1 MNERTA
7 VTIAVGVIVASTS
20 ALSPGVLRHALPV
33 AQPNAN
39 TTPAGRLHDGVL
51 DIELVAALTM
61 WHPDGA
67 SLPGIPVEAFA
78 EPGEAPQVPGPLI
91 RVRQGTAIRISI
103 RNALARDTVTYFV
116 DVGDARDSV
125 VVAPGATGMLRVLP
139 AHAGNFL
146 YRATTSTTL
155 GRALRVG
162 GLLAG
167 AVVIDPTGTARVAH
181 DRVFVIQVAADAQI
195 GRLPIPR
202 YDRSVWAI
210 NGRSW
215 PHTERL
221 EATVGDTLH
230 WRVINVGADTHP
242 MHLHGFYYSVDAIDG
257 PAASVSSMDPPSPR
271 VVTTRLGPF
280 AGMSMTWI
288 PERGGNWLFHCHFA
302 DHVTPHGVLSGEN
315 PVAGLERIGAWA
327 VSAGHAEGEG
337 GDHTATGMAG
347 LVLGISVHERS
358 GARGDAAP
366 QGARPIRL
374 VATQDQQ
381 FPDSQPSLRYV
392 LDDPS
397 HSLGPRE
404 AWPGMSVPLYLA
416 RGEPV
421 AITVV
426 NQMREPTSVHWH
438 GIELD
443 SYADGVPGF
452 SGSGTRLSPLIAPRD
467 SFVARFTPPRA
478 GTFIY
483 HSHVDELRQQRG
495 GLVGALIVRDGAPLD
510 TANDRFFLFKLARY
524 RDNGPFEINGKLD
537 PDTLRLRAGQRYR
550 VRLIA
555 LQSEFPVLTATITA
569 RADSV
574 LRTAPDSQIVSWTP
588 IAKDGAD
595 LPLFGRIPRPAR
607 QAISMGETYDFAFTP
622 ERAGN
627 LRLELRRGRVLA
639 ARTPILVY

>member
-1 MNERTA
+1 MNERT
-7 VTIAVGVIVASTS
+7 VLRIAVGAMLASTPATS
-20 ALSPGVLRHALPV
+20 LGVLRHSLPV

-61 WHPDGA
+61 WYPDGA
-67 SLPGIPVEAFA
+67 NLPGIPVEAFA
-78 EPGEAPQVPGPLI
+78 EPGKAPQVPGPLI
-91 RVRQGTAIRISI
+91 RVNQGAAIRISV
-103 RNALARDTVTYFV
+103 RNTLAHDTLTYFV
-116 DVGDARDSV
+116 DVGDAHDSV
-125 VVAPGATGMLRVLP
+125 LVAPGEAGTLRVLP
-139 AHAGNFL
+139 ARAGNFL
-146 YRATTSTTL
+146 YRATTSALL
-155 GRALRVG
+155 GRAFRVG

-167 AVVIDPTGTARVAH
+167 AVVIDPAGTAQVPH
-181 DRVFVIQVAADAQI
+181 DRIFVIQVAADAQI
-195 GRLPIPR
+195 GRLAIPR
-202 YDRSVWAI
+202 YERSVWAI

-221 EATVGDTLH
+221 DATVGDTLH

-257 PAASVSSMDPPSPR
+257 PAGSSMDPPSPR

-280 AGMSMTWI
+280 AGMSITWI

-315 PVAGLERIGAWA
+315 PRAGVERIGVWP
-327 VSAGHAEGEG
+327 SSRGHAEGDA
-337 GDHTATGMAG
+337 GDHAATGMAG
-347 LVLGISVHERS
+347 LVLGVSVHERS
-358 GARGDAAP
+358 GARGSAAP
-366 QGARPIRL
+366 RGARAIRL
-374 VATQDQQ
+374 VAIQDRQ

-397 HSLGPRE
+397 QSLGPRE

-421 AITVV
+421 AITLV
-426 NQMREPTSVHWH
+426 NQMHEPTSVHWH

-452 SGSGTRLSPLIAPRD
+452 SGSGMRLSPLIAPGD

-483 HSHVDELRQQRG
+483 HSHVNELRQQRG

-510 TANDRFFLFKLARY
+510 TANDLFFLFKLARY

-574 LRTAPDSQIVSWTP
+574 LGTAPDSQIVDWTP
-588 IAKDGAD
+588 VAKDGAD
-595 LPLFGRIPRPAR
+595 LSPSGRIPRPAR

-622 ERAGN
+622 ERAGT
-627 LRLELRRGRVLA
+627 LRLELRRGRSLA
-639 ARTPILVY
+639 ARTPIVVY